1 MIKVED
7 VSTKL
12 LNLYKEVTDK
22 YEENLDSSIKMYRQ
36 SQRIRNEL
44 IKLSTEG
51 YKIYSNMEMSS
62 KDFEDIVKH
71 ITKESGDAKDLLRYL
86 TEGD

>member
-71 ITKESGDAKDLLRYL
+71 ITKESGDTKDLLRYL